1 MKLKKIINHLDYLN
15 DIILIDAKTHKILW
29 HGEVTDIQAA
39 SDSKKDRQKYIKCLK
54 IDKEFNRVKKVKSAK
69 QFLDY
74 KIDSKD
80 LEKGITFSS
89 IFKKDGKEKPIFII
103 YLKEK

>member
-15 DIILIDAKTHKILW
+15 NIILIDAKTNKILW

-89 IFKKDGKEKPIFII
+89 IFKKDVKELIDKW
-103 YLKEK
+103 L

>member
-1 MKLKKIINHLDYLN
+1 MN
-15 DIILIDAKTHKILW
+15 DIILIDAKTNKILW

-89 IFKKDGKEKPIFII
+89 IFKKDGKEKPTFII

>member
-1 MKLKKIINHLDYLN
+1 MLFLSTN
-15 DIILIDAKTHKILW
+15 DILLIDAKTHKLLW

-74 KIDSKD
+74 KIDSNTLANKD
-80 LEKGITFSS
+80 IS
-89 IFKKDGKEKPIFII
+89 ILGKCCV
-103 YLKEK
+103 

>member
-15 DIILIDAKTHKILW
+15 NIILIDAKTNKILW

-89 IFKKDGKEKPIFII
+89 IFKKDVKEKPTFII

>member
-15 DIILIDAKTHKILW
+15 NIILIDAKTNKILW

-80 LEKGITFSS
+80 LEKGFTF
-89 IFKKDGKEKPIFII
+89 
-103 YLKEK
+103 

>member
-15 DIILIDAKTHKILW
+15 DIILIDAKTNKILW

-89 IFKKDGKEKPIFII
+89 IFKKDVKEKPTFII